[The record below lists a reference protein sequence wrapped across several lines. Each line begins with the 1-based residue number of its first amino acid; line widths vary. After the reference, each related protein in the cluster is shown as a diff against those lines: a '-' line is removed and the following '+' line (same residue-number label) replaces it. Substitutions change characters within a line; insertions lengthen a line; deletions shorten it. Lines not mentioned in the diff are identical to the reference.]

1 MKTVRESRV
10 TGPCAT
16 LGFLLRETPSRISY
30 RDRYGTSKFVS
41 RRWAVHTEPC
51 LSCPDHPKTN
61 ILRIDFGEA
70 GRGTLQHAGS

>member
-1 MKTVRESRV
+1 VIEAGDREATAMKTVRESRV

-51 LSCPDHPKTN
+51 LSCPDHPKTKYPA
-61 ILRIDFGEA
+61 D
-70 GRGTLQHAGS
+70 